1 MIKRGINKTFV
12 EVGKI
17 KIGGKG
23 ALTTSKTGK
32 SFRAPV
38 KYGHFVITTTEK
50 DKDGNYIRDEK
61 IMSVIGDKPKELK
74 MQFLFDDPDINFFT
88 SFQFYDGHR
97 CQCRG
102 DGQDATWFG
111 SKDKPEKR
119 PVPCDP
125 DKCSHRK
132 EGRCKVSGIL
142 SCQLLDSTEAMAIY
156 RFRTHGWNSVSGIM
170 AALDA
175 IVNHPRNPKHVLA
188 GIPLKMKLI
197 QKSTEE
203 HGNVPVVTIVIDCE
217 NVNQM
222 QTLLA
227 SEYQQRI
234 AYGVDIKQIEQTAIK
249 NGILKDTD
257 DPADV
262 EDEFYPPH
270 DNVKVHGVDADEVS
284 KRLDIIVEAKK
295 EKPIITAEKKP
306 SKNDDETGSLL

>member
-1 MIKRGINKTFV
+1 MIKRGIKPTFI

-23 ALTTSKTGK
+23 QLTTSKTGK
-32 SFRAPV
+32 SFRPPM
-38 KYGHFVITTTEK
+38 KYGHFVIMTTEK
-50 DKDGNYIRDEK
+50 DKDGNYIPDKK
-61 IMSVIGDKPKELK
+61 IMAAIGEKPKELK
-74 MQFLFDDPDINFFT
+74 IQFLFDDPDINFFT

-111 SKDKPEKR
+111 TKDKPEKR
-119 PVPCDP
+119 PIPCDP
-125 DKCSHRK
+125 DKCSHRT
-132 EGRCKVSGIL
+132 ENRCKVSGIL

-156 RFRTHGWNSVSGIM
+156 RFRTHSWNTVSGIM

-175 IVNHPRNPKHVLA
+175 IINHPRNPKHVLA
-188 GIPLKMKLI
+188 GVPLKMKLI

-217 NVNQM
+217 SVDQV

-227 SEYQQRI
+227 SEYNQRI
-234 AYGVDIKQIEQTAIK
+234 AYGVDIKQIESRAISE
-249 NGILKDTD
+249 GILVDTD

-262 EDEFYPPH
+262 EDEFYPPN
-270 DNVKVHGVDADEVS
+270 DDKPMHGVDADEVS
-284 KRLDIIVEAKK
+284 KRLDIIETAKT
-295 EKPIITAEKKP
+295 EKPVAVKAI
-306 SKNDDETGSLL
+306 KNNNDNETGSLL